1 MKSVH
6 VSIGGRAQGV
16 WYRAWTTEQAKKRG
30 LDGWVCNRTD
40 GTVEA
45 VFSGEDTEVDAMLLA
60 CELGPPLVR
69 VENVSATPCDP
80 PSPGF
85 TALPTE

>member
-1 MKSVH
+1 M
-6 VSIGGRAQGV
+6 QGV
-16 WYRAWTTEQAKKRG
+16 WYRASMTEQAKKLG
-30 LDGWVCNRTD
+30 LDGWVRNRTH

-45 VFSGEDTEVDAMLLA
+45 VFSGVDTEVDAMLLT
-60 CELGPPLVR
+60 CESGPPLAK

>member
-1 MKSVH
+1 MKSFH
-6 VSIGGRAQGV
+6 VSIEGRVQGV
-16 WYRAWTTEQAKKRG
+16 WYRAWTTEQAQETRAG
-30 LDGWVCNRTD
+30 RWVRNSTD
-40 GTVEA
+40 GTVEV
-45 VFSGEDTEVDAMLLA
+45 VFSREGTEVDAMLLA
-60 CELGPPLVR
+60 CESGPPLAK

>member
-6 VSIGGRAQGV
+6 VSIEGCVQGA
-16 WYRAWTTEQAKKRG
+16 WYCAWTTEQAKKRG
-30 LDGWVCNRTD
+30 LDGWVRNRTD

-45 VFSGEDTEVDAMLLA
+45 VFSGEDREIDAMLLV
-60 CELGPPLVR
+60 CESGPPLTR
-69 VENVSATPCDP
+69 VENVFATPCDP

-85 TALPTE
+85 TALTTE